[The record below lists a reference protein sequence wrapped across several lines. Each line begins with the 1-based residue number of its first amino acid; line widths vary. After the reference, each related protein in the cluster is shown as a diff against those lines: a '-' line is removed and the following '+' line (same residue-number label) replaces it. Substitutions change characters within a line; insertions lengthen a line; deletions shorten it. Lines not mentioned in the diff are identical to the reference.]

1 MFNKNLKVGFIGAG
15 FMGYGMAKNLIKNFN
30 VFVIAHTNREPI
42 EKLVSKGATEVNSY
56 RDLLNL
62 NLDCLMMCVTN
73 TPIAIKIAKEISL
86 LIKNKILLI
95 DLTTHDKTGSIKM
108 KNIFNQTNIKYA
120 VNPVMGGPVQSEEGI
135 LGGIWGGEIDN
146 FDESKKYLQSFCK
159 NVFNFG
165 SVEKASQAKLLSNFL
180 SLLTT
185 TTVIEFFRSAK
196 DLNIDINLLCEVAKL
211 GSGNS
216 GALNRIADK
225 AIQGDFKGYVFSVNN
240 TLKDLTYINDLLKDS
255 NNAEKMSD
263 IAINFY
269 KSAKENG
276 YGELLVSELIEKKY

>member
-42 EKLVSKGATEVNSY
+42 EKLVSKGATEVSSY

-73 TPIAIKIAKEISL
+73 TPIAIKIAKEISP

-120 VNPVMGGPVQSEEGI
+120 VNPVMGGPIQSEEGI

-255 NNAEKMSD
+255 YNAEKMSN
-263 IAINFY
+263 IAMNFY
-269 KSAKENG
+269 KSAKEYG

>member
-15 FMGYGMAKNLIKNFN
+15 FMGFGMAKNLIKNFN

-42 EKLVSKGATEVNSY
+42 EKLVSKGATEVSSY

-73 TPIAIKIAKEISL
+73 TPIAIKIAKEISPL
-86 LIKNKILLI
+86 TINKILLI
-95 DLTTHDKTGSIKM
+95 DLTTHDKTGSIQM
-108 KNIFNQTNIKYA
+108 KNIFNQTNIKYV

-159 NVFNFG
+159 DIFNFG

>member
-1 MFNKNLKVGFIGAG
+1 MVNNNLKVGFIGVG
-15 FMGYGMAKNLIKNFN
+15 YMGYGMAKNLIKDFD
-30 VFVIAHTNREPI
+30 VFVIAHTNRKPI

-56 RDLLNL
+56 KDLLNL

-73 TPIAIKIAKEISL
+73 TPIAIKIAKKIL
-86 LIKNKILLI
+86 PLIKNNILLI

-108 KNIFNQTNIKYA
+108 KNIFNQKNIKYS
-120 VNPVMGGPVQSEEGI
+120 VNPVMGGPAQSEEGV

-146 FDESKKYLQSFCK
+146 YDESKKYLQSFCK

-165 SVEKASQAKLLSNFL
+165 TVEKAAQAKLLSNFL
-180 SLLTT
+180 ALLTT

-196 DLNIDINLLCEVAKL
+196 NLNIDINLLCKVAKL

-225 AIQGDFKGYVFSVNN
+225 AIQGDFRGYVFSVNN

-255 NNAEKMSD
+255 NNAKEMSK